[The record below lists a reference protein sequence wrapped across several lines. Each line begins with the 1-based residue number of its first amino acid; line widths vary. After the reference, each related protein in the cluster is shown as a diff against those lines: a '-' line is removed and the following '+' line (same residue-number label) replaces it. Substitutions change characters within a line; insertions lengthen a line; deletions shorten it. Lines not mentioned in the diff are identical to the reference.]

1 MEGNLISLNFSFYL
15 KFFFKIKFFRD
26 DKMENDDEG
35 EDSRP
40 KNINNQ
46 LYSEIINLKDLR
58 ENYDADIE
66 KLKRSIALSKKT
78 REQLSSTKHALD
90 RKKGEIRNKIN
101 ANERKKSR
109 YLNLIDITIP
119 LKLDKFCK
127 FQPRTDGKPEILK
140 LSLDISKA
148 VLISDH
154 KSKFLENL
162 LNLIR
167 QENIRYE
174 EQINQFKN
182 KFLDIDK
189 EIKDVLKKKQDLD
202 TNFKNEQILKFGIVI
217 KFENLL
223 KASKDTIVDKLE
235 QDYKNLKR
243 DVDVFM
249 DKKKYELE
257 ENKKDLQTLVNE
269 NTSLLKN
276 IKDLLE
282 KNKEFDITLEEK
294 NNEINVIYN
303 IYIFILKL

>member
-1 MEGNLISLNFSFYL
+1 M
-15 KFFFKIKFFRD
+15 
-26 DKMENDDEG
+26 
-35 EDSRP
+35 
-40 KNINNQ
+40 
-46 LYSEIINLKDLR
+46 
-58 ENYDADIE
+58 
-66 KLKRSIALSKKT
+66 
-78 REQLSSTKHALD
+78 
-90 RKKGEIRNKIN
+90 
-101 ANERKKSR
+101 
-109 YLNLIDITIP
+109 
-119 LKLDKFCK
+119 
-127 FQPRTDGKPEILK
+127 
-140 LSLDISKA
+140 DISKA

>member
-1 MEGNLISLNFSFYL
+1 
-15 KFFFKIKFFRD
+15 
-26 DKMENDDEG
+26 MENDDEG

>member
-1 MEGNLISLNFSFYL
+1 
-15 KFFFKIKFFRD
+15 
-26 DKMENDDEG
+26 MENDDEG

-78 REQLSSTKHALD
+78 REQLSSTKHTLD

-282 KNKEFDITLEEK
+282 KNKKFDITLEEK
-294 NNEINVIYN
+294 NNEINVTYYFFLYFN
-303 IYIFILKL
+303 IIAKRWKEIFNV